1 MNGIETNNTF
11 IPPSSVY
18 IHLSL
23 AFQDPL
29 YRVFE
34 SRFSR
39 RLFDLQSND
48 SRDQRSEVR
57 GQPALRFIRRAKIPM

>member
-1 MNGIETNNTF
+1 MNGIETNNAF

-23 AFQDPL
+23 TFQDPL

-34 SRFSR
+34 SRFPAGYSIFSR
-39 RLFDLQSND
+39 MIPEIS
-48 SRDQRSEVR
+48 DQ
-57 GQPALRFIRRAKIPM
+57 K